1 MVNMLKSISKQISA
15 LFLDAKSKH
24 ATRPIFAVKGGK
36 SGLQSLEAHHQTWL
50 KAQDFKPKSGN
61 WALLPGDDGLDGIAF
76 ALDDDG
82 KTAAK
87 DDNSCADALPAP
99 LLTGSMPLRIPP
111 GDYHYDWTPERPDL
125 AALAW
130 ALGSYDFKRYKTKG
144 ETDGKSKKADKDE
157 PPQKRLRLPEGASR
171 ADVTALASGVWLA
184 RDLINTPAN
193 DMGPAELSRVVQDVA
208 KHFDADCSI
217 IEGDAL
223 IEKNFPLIHAV
234 GRASASA
241 PRLIDLTWGK
251 PKAPKITLVGK
262 GICFDSGG
270 LNIKPGNS
278 MALMKKDMSGA
289 ATALALASMIMSA
302 KLPVRLRLIIPA
314 AENAISNNAYRPG
327 DVLSSRAGTTVEIGN
342 TDAEGRLVLADALA
356 LADEEKP
363 DYLFSFASLTG
374 AARIALGTSLTPLFS
389 TDDALAHALMEAGR
403 DVDDSLW
410 QMPFWQ
416 PYDTLIAGKIA
427 DISNTGTDGFGGAI
441 TAALFLKRFVK
452 SAKRYTHFDIYGWVS
467 KAQAAK
473 PIGGEPQSARAVFEY
488 LQKEFGRS

>member
-1 MVNMLKSISKQISA
+1 MVNTLKSISKQVAA

-36 SGLQSLEAHHQTWL
+36 SGLQELEARHQTWL
-50 KAQDFKPKSGN
+50 KARNFKAKSGN
-61 WALLPGDDGLDGIAF
+61 WALLPGEDGLDGIAL

-82 KTAAK
+82 EG
-87 DDNSCADALPAP
+87 ADALPAP
-99 LLTGSMPLRIPP
+99 LLTGSLPLRVPP
-111 GDYHYDWTPERPDL
+111 GGYHYNWTPDRPDL

-130 ALGSYDFKRYKTKG
+130 ALGSYDFKRYKTKSVK
-144 ETDGKSKKADKDE
+144 DGKSKKGEKDE
-157 PPQKRLRLPEGASR
+157 KNPNRLRLPEGASR
-171 ADVTALASGVWLA
+171 TDVTALASAVWLA

-193 DMGPAELSRVVQDVA
+193 DMGPAELSRAVKDVA
-208 KHFDADCSI
+208 KYFDADCSV

-223 IEKNFPLIHAV
+223 VDTNFPLVHAV
-234 GRASASA
+234 GRASSRA

-251 PKAPKITLVGK
+251 AKAPKITLVGK

-289 ATALALASMIMSA
+289 ATALALAVMIMSA

-314 AENAISNNAYRPG
+314 AENAISSNAYRPG
-327 DVLSSRAGTTVEIGN
+327 DVLASRAGTTVEIGN
-342 TDAEGRLVLADALA
+342 TDAEGRLVLADALT

-374 AARIALGTSLTPLFS
+374 AARIALGTSLSPVFS
-389 TDDALAHALMEAGR
+389 TDDALAGALMEAGR
-403 DVDDSLW
+403 EIDDPLW

-416 PYDTLIAGKIA
+416 PYDTLISGKIA
-427 DISNTGTDGFGGAI
+427 DISNTGADAFGGAI

-452 SAKRYTHFDIYGWVS
+452 SAKRYTHFDIFGWVS
-467 KAQAAK
+467 RAQAAK

-488 LQKEFGRS
+488 LQKEFGQL